1 MVSRAARR
9 YAKALLNSAIE
20 LDILDQ
26 VTEDVRF
33 ILSTLSDSKDLKIL
47 LKSPVIKQD
56 DKKKIL
62 SSVFSEHIT
71 KVTMSLLHLLSEK
84 GRENLVYDICR
95 DFIQLYNQHMGI
107 IQVDVSTAFKL
118 DNDQIELL
126 KDKLVQSTGKKVE
139 MDIHLR
145 PDLIGGLVVKI
156 DDTVIDGSIKHKIR
170 KLKNQFAVNSAV

>member
-1 MVSRAARR
+1 M
-9 YAKALLNSAIE
+9 
-20 LDILDQ
+20 D
-26 VTEDVRF
+26 
-33 ILSTLSDSKDLKIL
+33 
-47 LKSPVIKQD
+47 
-56 DKKKIL
+56 
-62 SSVFSEHIT
+62 
-71 KVTMSLLHLLSEK
+71 
-84 GRENLVYDICR
+84 DICR